1 MINVKDKV
9 YAALQTVF
17 DNVSDVYPTNWGI
30 LPALQY
36 CEEDNKVVEWTDDKE
51 QKSYVRFRVDVWDQA
66 STTKAALDVDK
77 AISKLGLKRTM
88 CADVED
94 PSHLKHKVMRYEA
107 VLEEIEDGEIFVYH
121 Q

>member
-1 MINVKDKV
+1 
-9 YAALQTVF
+9 
-17 DNVSDVYPTNWGI
+17 
-30 LPALQY
+30 
-36 CEEDNKVVEWTDDKE
+36 
-51 QKSYVRFRVDVWDQA
+51 
-66 STTKAALDVDK
+66 
-77 AISKLGLKRTM
+77 M